1 MNEYEIEVE
10 RITNLIKEY
19 MTSLSYQNFNS
30 YYQDILL
37 KKITIRQISEMYI
50 FNKLFRENNIYF
62 YIK

>member
-1 MNEYEIEVE
+1 MIN
-10 RITNLIKEY
+10 
-19 MTSLSYQNFNS
+19 LSYQHFNS

-50 FNKLFRENNIYF
+50 FNKLFRENQINF